1 MITKEC
7 PFCSAC
13 GARYYGSR
21 DAAIWAACRACRSIF
36 RDISAT
42 DFEDLHKQ
50 AEDGSTL
57 IPRAVGASGNQPHA
71 DVWRAIGLAGS
82 TVLEIGPGSGHLLA
96 AARDAGRQVWGVETN
111 PAHRAH
117 IASTWGI
124 HTVHPALSDLPSG
137 QTFDA
142 IVAINVLEHVH
153 DIQGFLQALR
163 TRLSPNGEI
172 FISTSNSSCIVP
184 RVVGP
189 WWSMFKEVDHVAFPS
204 AAGMSAVA
212 ATAGLAVGRVWTS
225 ELPLETPIGFAVAA
239 RDYLRRR
246 RHGAGHRDAAPGRP
260 PAAGTPATRPA
271 HEVVDRKAIG
281 RVYRFRPGWEPS
293 ARLMARLG
301 RAASIKA
308 VLTHPTKDLTHPT
321 QR

>member
-1 MITKEC
+1 MITREC
-7 PFCSAC
+7 PFCGAS
-13 GARYYGSR
+13 GARYYGNR
-21 DAAIWAACRACRSIF
+21 DTAVWAACRACRSIF

-50 AEDGSTL
+50 AEDGTTL
-57 IPRAVGASGNQPHA
+57 IPRAVGASGDQPHTDA
-71 DVWRAIGLAGS
+71 WQTLGLAGS

-117 IASTWGI
+117 IASAWGI
-124 HTVHPALSDLPSG
+124 RTVHPALSDLPPG
-137 QTFDA
+137 RTFDA

-153 DIQGFLQALR
+153 DIRGFLRALR
-163 TRLSPNGEI
+163 TRLAPDGEI

-184 RVVGP
+184 GVVGP

-212 ATAGLAVGRVWTS
+212 AAAGLAVGRVWTG
-225 ELPLETPIGFAVAA
+225 ELPLETPIGLAVAV
-239 RDYLRRR
+239 RDYFRCRRSE
-246 RHGAGHRDAAPGRP
+246 AGRRDAAPGRP
-260 PAAGTPATRPA
+260 PAAGAPAIRAA
-271 HEVVDRKAIG
+271 HEAADRRTNG
-281 RVYRFRPGWEPS
+281 RAHRFRPGWEPS

-308 VLTHPTKDLTHPT
+308 VLTHQTPEPGL
-321 QR
+321 RG